1 MRIKA
6 RTLAIAV
13 ATVGLGVAASAAVA
27 AAPAGAD
34 PYFPPQVLKVQN
46 VVEAPAY
53 THTAI
58 VRATYQCWGGNAHTH
73 LFIAVKQGPRVNA
86 TTHTSSDYART
97 FYSTNWNSDG
107 PGLSLNCDGQVHKRA
122 FLLKPQPGFVQRQV
136 LLTGPAFVQFCLFD
150 STNTGENDPN
160 GFAFDY
166 SMRQVIRTGV

>member
-6 RTLAIAV
+6 RTIAV
-13 ATVGLGVAASAAVA
+13 ALAGVGLAASAAVA
-27 AAPAGAD
+27 AAPANAD
-34 PYFPPQVLKVQN
+34 TYQPPKVLRVEN
-46 VVEAPAY
+46 VVQAPAH

-86 TTHTSSDYART
+86 TTHTSSDFARA
-97 FYSTNWNSDG
+97 FYSTNYDSDG
-107 PGLSLNCDGQVHKRA
+107 PSLSLNCNGVAHKRA
-122 FLLKPQPGFVQRQV
+122 FVLEPQPGFEQKAPLRN
-136 LLTGPAFVQFCLFD
+136 GPAFVQFCLFD

-166 SMRQVIRTGV
+166 SMRQVEII